1 MKLIY
6 QAAQEEDIPS
16 IFELNKQLIDQYED
30 IKIID
35 YEQVL
40 KWVYQKIETHIQ
52 DYQVIFLGTNKVG
65 YFYLHDKD
73 GKMELDDLY
82 ILETYRGQG
91 IGSQVLRDC
100 LTQSK
105 QRKRNLFLYVFSQNR
120 RAISLYQSFG
130 FEVIKAIG
138 KTRYIMEV
146 ELII

>member
-1 MKLIY
+1 M
-6 QAAQEEDIPS
+6 
-16 IFELNKQLIDQYED
+16 
-30 IKIID
+30 
-35 YEQVL
+35 
-40 KWVYQKIETHIQ
+40 
-52 DYQVIFLGTNKVG
+52 
-65 YFYLHDKD
+65 HDED

-105 QRKRNLFLYVFSQNR
+105 QRKLNLFLYVFSQNR

-146 ELII
+146 ELIK